1 MSPQTILYI
10 ILGIIIFN
18 YILSRVLDYLN
29 MRNWSDT
36 LPDELKPYY
45 DAEKYKKAQQY
56 HKEKDRLS
64 FYIETLNV
72 IIMIAFILWGGFG
85 KLSLWLEQFIS
96 NPIILALVFFAVLSV
111 AGDIINLP
119 FGLYNTFKL
128 EEKYGFNKTT
138 AKTYILDKLKG
149 YALAIVV
156 GGVIGYFLLWL
167 ILEIGDSFW
176 IYAWIFAAAFILFI
190 NVFYTSLIVPLFN
203 KLKPLQEGSLREKI
217 EAYAARVNFPLTN
230 ILVIDGSKRSTK
242 ANAFFSGMGS
252 RKKVV
257 LYDTLIEK
265 HTEEEL
271 VGVLAHEVGHYKKK
285 HIIKGLIIGII
296 QTGLTLWI
304 LSRFIFSEDLSQAL
318 GAPEWRIHINL
329 VAFSILYEPISLLI
343 GLAMNAL
350 SRKHEFEADR
360 YAAETSDKEAFKQA
374 LIKLSV
380 DNLSNLKP
388 HPAYVF
394 FHYSHPP
401 VLERLAAMDRN

>member
-1 MSPQTILYI
+1 MPPQTILYI

-18 YILSRVLDYLN
+18 YLLSRVLDYLN

-36 LPDELKPYY
+36 LPDELKPFY
-45 DAEKYKKAQQY
+45 DADKYKKAQQY
-56 HKEKDRLS
+56 HKEKNRLS

-85 KLSLWLEQFIS
+85 KLSLWLEQHIS
-96 NPIILALVFFAVLSV
+96 NPKILALVFFAVLSV

-149 YALAIVV
+149 YALAIIV
-156 GGVIGYFLLWL
+156 GGVIGYFLLRL
-167 ILEIGDSFW
+167 IMEIGDSFW
-176 IYAWIFAAAFILFI
+176 IYAWIFAAGLILFM

-217 EAYAARVNFPLTN
+217 ETYASKVNFPLTN

-285 HIIKGLIIGII
+285 HIIKGLVIGIL

-304 LSRFIFSEDLSQAL
+304 LSRFIFSDELSQAL
-318 GAPEWRIHINL
+318 GAPDWRIHINL

-401 VLERLAAMDRN
+401 VLERLAAMDR